1 MKNYH
6 QEGLEKA
13 TTFCH
18 YFQDSSRKVKH
29 NVSYRKKYDINLHV
43 LQRMIEAV
51 VLCYQQ
57 GLPLRRHCD
66 KAC

>member
-13 TTFCH
+13 TTFC
-18 YFQDSSRKVKH
+18 H

-51 VLCYQQ
+51 VLCSQQ
-57 GLPLRRHCD
+57 GLPLRRHRD
-66 KAC
+66 KTC